1 MTQFDLIALFV
12 IVISAAIGFIRG
24 ATRELVTA
32 LSFILAAAL
41 SLLMVRVTGPIAR
54 PLMDP
59 DWVAVLVA
67 ILVTFLILYV
77 ALRLLGGRLSHG
89 ILETQAFGTVDRTVG
104 VGIGLVRAVVVLG
117 AFALLFTAVT
127 PEPRRPKWITGAAL
141 YPLTTASGKML
152 MAFAP
157 QGQAAAGKIRPAIEK
172 AVREGTG
179 ETPADQGYSD
189 SELRSV
195 DELVEKSR

>member
-1 MTQFDLIALFV
+1 MTQFDLIAGLIILASVAVGFV
-12 IVISAAIGFIRG
+12 RG

-41 SLLMVRVTGPIAR
+41 SLIMVRYTGPMFR
-54 PLMDP
+54 PLIDP

-67 ILVTFLILYV
+67 ILVVFLIAFV
-77 ALRLLGGRLSHG
+77 ALRLLGGRISHG
-89 ILETQAFGTVDRTVG
+89 LLETQAFGTVDRGVG
-104 VGIGLVRAVVVLG
+104 VGIGLVRAIVVLG
-117 AFALLFTAVT
+117 AFSLLFSAAT
-127 PEPRRPKWITGAAL
+127 PEQRRPKWITGAAL

-179 ETPADQGYSD
+179 ETPADEGYSD
-189 SELRSV
+189 SERKSV
-195 DELVEKSR
+195 DDLVEKSR

>member
-1 MTQFDLIALFV
+1 MTQFDLIAGLIILASVAVGFV
-12 IVISAAIGFIRG
+12 RG

-41 SLLMVRVTGPIAR
+41 SLIMVRYTGPMFR
-54 PLMDP
+54 PLIDP

-67 ILVTFLILYV
+67 ILVVFLIAFV
-77 ALRLLGGRLSHG
+77 ALRLLGGRISHG
-89 ILETQAFGTVDRTVG
+89 LLETQAFGTVDRGIG
-104 VGIGLVRAVVVLG
+104 VGIGLVRAIVVLG
-117 AFALLFTAVT
+117 AFSLLFSAAT
-127 PEPRRPKWITGAAL
+127 PEQRRPKWITGAAL

-179 ETPADQGYSD
+179 ETSADEGYND

-195 DELVEKSR
+195 DDLVEKSR

>member
-1 MTQFDLIALFV
+1 MF
-12 IVISAAIGFIRG
+12 
-24 ATRELVTA
+24 
-32 LSFILAAAL
+32 
-41 SLLMVRVTGPIAR
+41 R
-54 PLMDP
+54 PLIDP

-67 ILVTFLILYV
+67 ILVVFLIAFV
-77 ALRLLGGRLSHG
+77 ALRLLGGRISHG
-89 ILETQAFGTVDRTVG
+89 LLETQAFGTVDRGVG
-104 VGIGLVRAVVVLG
+104 VGIGLVRAIVVLG
-117 AFALLFTAVT
+117 AFSLLFSAAT
-127 PEPRRPKWITGAAL
+127 PEQRRPKWITGAAL

-179 ETPADQGYSD
+179 ETSADEGYND

-195 DELVEKSR
+195 DDLVEKSR

>member
-1 MTQFDLIALFV
+1 MTQFDLIAGFIILA
-12 IVISAAIGFIRG
+12 SAAVGFVRG

-41 SLLMVRVTGPIAR
+41 SLLLVRITAPIAR
-54 PLMDP
+54 PLIDP

-67 ILVTFLILYV
+67 LLVTFLVLYV

-89 ILETQAFGTVDRTVG
+89 LLETPALGTVDRTVG
-104 VGIGLVRAVVVLG
+104 LGIGAVRAVIVLG
-117 AFALLFTAVT
+117 AFSLLFSAAT
-127 PEPRRPKWITGAAL
+127 PEQRRPKWITGAAL

-179 ETPADQGYSD
+179 ETSADEGYND

-195 DELVEKSR
+195 DDLVEKSR

>member
-1 MTQFDLIALFV
+1 MTQFDLIAGLIILASVAVGFV
-12 IVISAAIGFIRG
+12 RG

-41 SLLMVRVTGPIAR
+41 SLIMVRYTGPMFR
-54 PLMDP
+54 PLIDP

-67 ILVTFLILYV
+67 ILVVFLIAFV
-77 ALRLLGGRLSHG
+77 ALRLLGGRISHG
-89 ILETQAFGTVDRTVG
+89 LLETQAFGTVDRGIG
-104 VGIGLVRAVVVLG
+104 VGIGLVRAIVVLG
-117 AFALLFTAVT
+117 AFSLLFSAAT
-127 PEPRRPKWITGAAL
+127 PEQRRPKWITGAAL

-179 ETPADQGYSD
+179 EMPADQGYSD
-189 SELRSV
+189 NQLRSV
-195 DELVEKSR
+195 DDLVEKSR

>member
-1 MTQFDLIALFV
+1 MTQFDLIAGLLILV
-12 IVISAAIGFIRG
+12 SMAVGFIRG

-41 SLLMVRVTGPIAR
+41 SLLAVRITGPIAR
-54 PLMDP
+54 PLIDP

-67 ILVTFLILYV
+67 ILVTFAILYV

-89 ILETQAFGTVDRTVG
+89 ILETQTFGSVDRTVG
-104 VGIGLVRAVVVLG
+104 MGIGFVRALVVLG
-117 AFALLFTAVT
+117 AFSLLFVAAT
-127 PEPRRPKWITGAAL
+127 PEQRRPKWITGAAL

-172 AVREGTG
+172 AVREGAG
-179 ETPADQGYSD
+179 ETSADQGYSD
-189 SELRSV
+189 SELKSV

>member
-1 MTQFDLIALFV
+1 MTTFDLIAGLIILV
-12 IVISAAIGFIRG
+12 SIAVGFFRG

-41 SLLMVRVTGPIAR
+41 ALILVRYTGPLFR
-54 PLMDP
+54 PLIEP

-67 ILVTFLILYV
+67 ILVVFLIAFV
-77 ALRLLGGRLSHG
+77 ALRLLGGRISHG
-89 ILETQAFGTVDRTVG
+89 LLETQAFGTVDRGVG
-104 VGIGLVRAVVVLG
+104 VGIGLVRAIVVLG
-117 AFALLFTAVT
+117 AFSLLFSAAT
-127 PEPRRPKWITGAAL
+127 PEQRRPQWITGAAL

-157 QGQAAAGKIRPAIEK
+157 QGQAAAGRIRPAIEK

-195 DELVEKSR
+195 DDLVEKSR

>member
-1 MTQFDLIALFV
+1 MTQFDLIAGLIILASVAVGFV
-12 IVISAAIGFIRG
+12 RG

-41 SLLMVRVTGPIAR
+41 SLIMVRYTGPMFR
-54 PLMDP
+54 PLIDP

-67 ILVTFLILYV
+67 ILVVFLIAFV
-77 ALRLLGGRLSHG
+77 ALRLLGGRISHG
-89 ILETQAFGTVDRTVG
+89 LLETQAFGTVDRGVG
-104 VGIGLVRAVVVLG
+104 VGIGLVRAIVVLG
-117 AFALLFTAVT
+117 GFSLLFSAAT
-127 PEPRRPKWITGAAL
+127 PEQRRPKGITGAAL

-179 ETPADQGYSD
+179 ETSADEGYND

-195 DELVEKSR
+195 DDLVEKSR

>member
-1 MTQFDLIALFV
+1 MTQFDLIVGLILLA
-12 IVISAAIGFIRG
+12 SAAVGYIRG

-41 SLLMVRVTGPIAR
+41 SLLMVRITAPIAR
-54 PLMDP
+54 PLIDP
-59 DWVAVLVA
+59 DWAAVLVA

-89 ILETQAFGTVDRTVG
+89 LLETQTFGTVDRTVG

-117 AFALLFTAVT
+117 AFSLVFLAAT
-127 PEPRRPKWITGAAL
+127 PETRRPKWITGAAL
-141 YPLTTASGKML
+141 YPLTTVSGKML

-157 QGQAAAGKIRPAIEK
+157 QGQAAAGKLRPAIEK
-172 AVREGTG
+172 AVREETG
-179 ETPADQGYSD
+179 ETPADGSYSD
-189 SELRSV
+189 NELKSV

>member
-1 MTQFDLIALFV
+1 MTQFDLIAGLIILASVAVGFV
-12 IVISAAIGFIRG
+12 RG

-41 SLLMVRVTGPIAR
+41 SLIMVRYTGPMFR
-54 PLMDP
+54 PLIDP

-67 ILVTFLILYV
+67 ILVVFLIAFV
-77 ALRLLGGRLSHG
+77 ALRLLGGRISHG
-89 ILETQAFGTVDRTVG
+89 LLETQAFGTVDRGVG
-104 VGIGLVRAVVVLG
+104 VGIGLVRAIVVLG
-117 AFALLFTAVT
+117 AFSLLFSAAT
-127 PEPRRPKWITGAAL
+127 PEQRRPKWITGAAL

-179 ETPADQGYSD
+179 ETSADEGYND

-195 DELVEKSR
+195 DDLVEKSR

>member
-1 MTQFDLIALFV
+1 MTKFDLIALFV

-59 DWVAVLVA
+59 DWAAVLVA
-67 ILVTFLILYV
+67 ILVTFLILYI

-127 PEPRRPKWITGAAL
+127 PEQRRPKWITGAAL

-179 ETPADQGYSD
+179 ETPADEGYSD
-189 SELRSV
+189 SELKSV

>member
-1 MTQFDLIALFV
+1 MTQFDLIALFIILV
-12 IVISAAIGFIRG
+12 SAAIGFVRG

-41 SLLMVRVTGPIAR
+41 SLLLVRVTGPIAR
-54 PLMDP
+54 PLIDP

-67 ILVTFLILYV
+67 ILVTFVILYV

-104 VGIGLVRAVVVLG
+104 VGIGLVRALVVLG
-117 AFALLFTAVT
+117 AFALLFTTVT
-127 PEPRRPKWITGAAL
+127 PEARRPQWITGAAL

-179 ETPADQGYSD
+179 ETPDEGYSEN
-189 SELRSV
+189 ELKSV

>member
-41 SLLMVRVTGPIAR
+41 SLLLVRVTGPIAR
-54 PLMDP
+54 PLIDP

-67 ILVTFLILYV
+67 ILVTFLILYI

-104 VGIGLVRAVVVLG
+104 VGIGLVRAVIVLG
-117 AFALLFTAVT
+117 AFGLLFTAVT
-127 PEPRRPKWITGAAL
+127 PEQRRPKWITGAAL

-179 ETPADQGYSD
+179 ETPADEGYSE
-189 SELRSV
+189 SELKSV